1 MATAPNA
8 GNVTAPAGQA
18 DQSTTEI
25 PAVVPP
31 QDYVPFTTHVR
42 KFFGV
47 HTDRDVQEASNL
59 VMRLGGSLVVA
70 AVNPVAGA
78 AALAYTVGAT
88 VRDDAQG
95 KLIDAAKAKA
105 QAENPSV

>member
-8 GNVTAPAGQA
+8 GSVTAPAGQA
-18 DQSTTEI
+18 DQSTTETVAAA
-25 PAVVPP
+25 PR
-31 QDYVPFTTHVR
+31 DYVPFTTHVR

-47 HTDRDVQEASNL
+47 HTDRDVEEASNL

-70 AVNPVAGA
+70 AVNPVAGG
-78 AALAYTVGAT
+78 AALAYTALAT
-88 VRDDAQG
+88 VRDDQHG
-95 KLIDAAKAKA
+95 KQMAAAKAA